1 MINLKS
7 FQPYT
12 PEEPSFAGAMYLKAE
27 TGEDWYDCQKSFADD
42 TLKIAYNGDGVIVSA
57 SKDVS
62 AMFPSGLSV
71 TEVDASTVTD
81 LDSLISGG
89 WAYEDGKVAA
99 VVPTQAQL
107 VTAAVAQKTLLM
119 SQCTDKI
126 APLQDAVDLDI
137 ATGAEKAQ
145 VAAWKKYRVL
155 LNRVDTSAAPDITWP
170 EKPE

>member
-1 MINLKS
+1 MINLKN

-12 PEEPSFAGAMYLKAE
+12 PEEPPFAGAMYLKAA

-42 TLKIAYNGDGVIVSA
+42 TLKIAYNDDGVIVSA

-71 TEVDASTVTD
+71 AEVDASTATD
-81 LDSLISGG
+81 LGTLINGG
-89 WAYEDGKVAA
+89 WTYEDGKITA
-99 VVPTQAQL
+99 VVLTQAQL
-107 VTAAVAQKTLLM
+107 VAAAVAQKALLM

-137 ATGAEKAQ
+137 ATDDEKAQ
-145 VAAWKKYRVL
+145 LAAWKKYRVL
-155 LNRVDTSAAPDITWP
+155 LNRIDTSSGLDIKWP
-170 EKPE
+170 ITPN